1 MKKKELKKL
10 TAEQANLVRDMSVL
24 MMRQNPTNICYQR
37 NLEPS
42 NQLSELL
49 KDASDKAEN
58 ENSDLQMV
66 YSQIISLKAA
76 LMNERRKRKKLEKRV
91 QGMDSKWSKNW
102 EKVEKKL
109 SYMEQII
116 TLITTYTGKIKG
128 DTLPAVLKS
137 LKKNLYEGKR
147 GIIQ

>member
-24 MMRQNPTNICYQR
+24 MMRQNPTKICYQR
-37 NLEPS
+37 NLELS
-42 NQLSELL
+42 SQLSELL
-49 KDASDKAEN
+49 KDVSDKAEN

-76 LMNERRKRKKLEKRV
+76 FMNERRKRKKLEKRV

-102 EKVEKKL
+102 EKAEKAQLYGTDYYPYNNLRRKNQRR
-109 SYMEQII
+109 YII
-116 TLITTYTGKIKG
+116 CCIEIAKEEPL
-128 DTLPAVLKS
+128 
-137 LKKNLYEGKR
+137 
-147 GIIQ
+147 